1 MVLVKACED
10 VDWRFLE
17 VENLKARKEAA
28 DRKIN
33 GLSSVSVAAKTSCL
47 KMLLYS
53 VIYKITD
60 VWRNIKAT
68 CTCP

>member
-17 VENLKARKEAA
+17 VENLKRRKEAA

-47 KMLLYS
+47 KVLLYS